1 MVAGSSVA
9 APTMAAARA
18 WKSKSI
24 GCAAVIALDVPAAPV
39 GGRGGGRLD
48 FAQAGGTEPEKLDA
62 ALGRVCEV
70 VAAILDQTP

>member
-1 MVAGSSVA
+1 MRLVASVSKDLTKSLKA
-9 APTMAAARA
+9 GDLIAP
-18 WKSKSI
+18 
-24 GCAAVIALDVPAAPV
+24 IAEHV